1 MASSAAPARSL
12 TAATVHGVKWTTGA
26 SITTALLQVGY
37 TAVMARLLTPAEFG
51 LVALAGVILRFGS
64 YFAQMG
70 MEQAIIQKPDI
81 TTEDVRAAF
90 TSSALLGA
98 LFSAILVVGA
108 PLAVTFFHEPKVVP
122 VVRVLALGLFL
133 TGLNA
138 TALSLLRRQMRFQ
151 TLAIIEV
158 AAYVL
163 SYGGIGIGMAW
174 AGFGVWALV
183 GAQVGQLLLLTIMA
197 FVAARHSVMLIFRW
211 EVYRP
216 LVAYGSRMSAI
227 SFLEFLTGS
236 LDTLLIGRLL
246 NAAALGLYSRA
257 WMLIGLPIYLL
268 TSSIAKVI
276 FPSFS
281 QLQDDRP
288 KLREVYLSSIMLVGA
303 IVMPTCAGA
312 AMAAPEIVLVMLG
325 PKWLEAAPIL
335 QMVCVAFSMSMV
347 TMFAGVVCD
356 ATATLTP
363 KLVLN
368 IGYTALL
375 PLLFVI
381 MAPYGLV
388 GVASAVVMGEVVRTI
403 LYMSLMNRVLAVSP
417 VAVLRSYVPGLTMA
431 TVVAVVLGLVMYGL
445 RSAGAP
451 LPVRFG
457 LALLT
462 GATTAGGLLLFWPPE
477 ALRAVLVRIMAKL
490 SLPTTGWAAAPS
502 AWLMRRLGAAP
513 SHHPESQATPPAA
526 PVAPG
531 AAVAAPEL
539 RHQPALSPDPEAELV

>member
-81 TTEDVRAAF
+81 TTQDVRAAF

-98 LFSAILVVGA
+98 LFTAILVVGA
-108 PLAVTFFHEPKVVP
+108 PLAVAFFHEPKAVP
-122 VVRVLALGLFL
+122 VVRVLALGLLL

-151 TLAIIEV
+151 ILAIIEV

-163 SYGGIGIGMAW
+163 SYGGIGIVMAW

-183 GAQVGQLLLLTIMA
+183 GAQVGQLLLLTVMA
-197 FVAARHSVMLIFRW
+197 YAAARHSLLPIFQW
-211 EVYRP
+211 AVYRP

-246 NAAALGLYSRA
+246 NAAALGLYNRA

-281 QLQDDRP
+281 QLQHDRP
-288 KLREVYLSSIMLVGA
+288 KLREVYLSSIMLIGA
-303 IVMPTCAGA
+303 VVMPTCAGA

-363 KLVLN
+363 KLILN

-375 PLLFVI
+375 PLLFVM

-388 GVASAVVMGEVVRTI
+388 GVAAAVVMGEVVRTI
-403 LYMSLMNRVLAVSP
+403 LYMSLMNRVLAVAP
-417 VAVLRSYVPGLTMA
+417 LAVLRSYVPGLTMA
-431 TVVAVVLGLVMYGL
+431 AAVALVLGLVMYGL
-445 RSAGAP
+445 RTAGAP

-462 GATTAGGLLLFWPPE
+462 GAVTAGGLLLFWPPE
-477 ALRAVLVRIMAKL
+477 PLRALLVRIVAKL
-490 SLPTTGWAAAPS
+490 SLPTTGWAAAPA
-502 AWLMRRLGAAP
+502 AWLMQRLGATLAP
-513 SHHPESQATPPAA
+513 AAAA
-526 PVAPG
+526 PVVPYPAPS
-531 AAVAAPEL
+531 A
-539 RHQPALSPDPEAELV
+539 RRQPALSPDPEAELV